1 MNDLKDVLDV
11 TVYYVAIIH
20 GLWGTPDVP
29 PEALDDLV
37 DVLHSYIIDAYGHP
51 F

>member
-1 MNDLKDVLDV
+1 VKELKDVLDV
-11 TVYYVAIIH
+11 TVYSWAIIH
-20 GLWGTPDVP
+20 GLWQTPSVS

-37 DVLHSYIIDAYGHP
+37 EALHSYIIDAYGPP

>member
-1 MNDLKDVLDV
+1 MNDLKDVLEA
-11 TVYYVAIIH
+11 TVYSLALIH
-20 GLWGTPDVP
+20 GLRGTPDVP

-37 DVLHSYIIDAYGHP
+37 DVLHSYIIDAYGPP